1 MNNLRFIRE
10 ISKFRQQWPVRTLQR
25 TMAQKVDTKASKQR
39 TQTDEEVDNE
49 PIKFFGSQAATWRAK
64 DTRSGGSD
72 EHLWYQPYVI
82 SASLAVFL
90 LYFCVLREE
99 SDIDLKLEGSLFEHV
114 QGLEEVQLTMNYKY
128 NKENG
133 LDNKEVIQRLSA
145 LGIDVKLLDAE
156 IAQEDNKIMKKV
168 KQKVE

>member
-1 MNNLRFIRE
+1 MNNLRFIKE
-10 ISKFRQQWPVRTLQR
+10 LGKLKPWPALTNIHRRCL
-25 TMAQKVDTKASKQR
+25 AQKMDNKSSAGKRS
-39 TQTDEEVDNE
+39 QTEEELDNE

-90 LYFCVLREE
+90 LYFCVFREE

-133 LDNKEVIQRLSA
+133 LDNKEVIQRLKE
-145 LGIDVKLLDAE
+145 LGIDVNLLDA
-156 IAQEDNKIMKKV
+156 KISEG
-168 KQKVE
+168 Q